1 MMTTNNIKL
10 LKLSPIVKWAWWKEQ
25 ELKYIVPALPK
36 KFNNYYEPFVWW
48 WAVYFSLP
56 ANKYF
61 INDKSEEL
69 IWLYNVII
77 SQDRNSFFWVLD
89 EIIYNWEILTNIV
102 SNHKNFFID
111 LYQKYSKDEIS
122 DSQLKEDK
130 IYEFILQHTKEFNW
144 MFENTFN
151 HNIENFIKEL
161 NKNLFSKIKRMK
173 KIEKDRWEL
182 PIKDI
187 LDNIETA
194 FKSWFYMHFRYLYN
208 NKKKYN
214 LSNAYIIAIFL
225 FIRNYAYSWMFRYNK
240 NWDFNVPYGWI
251 WYNNKN
257 FNKKIDYLKSKELSE
272 HLNKTIIENQDFEDF
287 FKKNQPQKD
296 DFIFLDPPYDSEFST
311 YDKNTF
317 DKNDQ
322 ERLANYLINDCKA
335 QWMMIIK
342 NTDFIF
348 NLYNKK
354 SLNIQT
360 FDKKYLVSF
369 MNRNDKDV
377 THLLITNY

>member
-1 MMTTNNIKL
+1 MKKKI
-10 LKLSPIVKWAWWKEQ
+10 KLSPILKRAWGKEQ
-25 ELKYIVPALPK
+25 ELKYIFPALPND
-36 KFNNYYEPFVWW
+36 FNNFYEPFVWW
-48 WAVYFSLP
+48 WAVYFSLN

-69 IWLYNVII
+69 IWLYKII
-77 SQDRNSFFWVLD
+77 WSSDRKDFFWVLD
-89 EIIYNWEILTNIV
+89 EITHNWDILRNIV
-102 SNHKNFFID
+102 NNHKEFFIK
-111 LYQKYSKDEIS
+111 LYTGYSNDKLSEKE
-122 DSQLKEDK
+122 LKEDK
-130 IYEFILQHTKEFNW
+130 VYEFILKYTKEFNW
-144 MFENTFN
+144 MFETRFN

-161 NKNLFSKIKRMK
+161 NKNLFNKIKRMK
-173 KIEKDRWEL
+173 KIEREKWKL
-182 PIKDI
+182 PDKDI

-194 FKSWFYMHFRYLYN
+194 FKSAFYMHFRYLYN

-214 LSNAYIIAIFL
+214 LSNAFIIAIFL

-257 FNKKIDYLKSKELSE
+257 FRKKIDYLKSNDLLQ
-272 HLNKTIIENQDFEDF
+272 HLNNSVIENKDFEDF
-287 FKKNQPQKD
+287 FHDNTPKKD

-311 YDKNTF
+311 YDKNIF
-317 DKNDQ
+317 NREDQ
-322 ERLANYLINDCKA
+322 KRLADFLINECKA
-335 QWMMIIK
+335 KWMIVIK

-348 NLYNKK
+348 DLYNKK
-354 SLNIQT
+354 GLNIQT

-377 THLLITNY
+377 KHLLITNY